1 MNLVK
6 AQALASDLPIPELQ
20 KYANGFDPR
29 IIPPW
34 IATGTLQARMD
45 INKRMQNMMG
55 GVQGEQPSVKEQI
68 EQKAGLMAAQ
78 AMQQQQAQ
86 QQMMQR
92 PQPGPTPENIP
103 QPEPQPEESMMARG
117 GLAKVPMQFAFK
129 PGGIVGYAE
138 GGDVDAARAEAQQ
151 ALANLR
157 SYSLVKRKNDP
168 QGFEAAEAAV
178 RQAQERLQAAQ
189 SGYEREMSSSEVS
202 RPAMNL
208 RDVGRAAEL
217 RIPAERAPEPMAT
230 RQGPADPMVPRR
242 APEQGIQA
250 ARPPQAALRRAQP
263 MPQQTAPQAMPTGLP
278 AAAQRSPYF
287 AQAESSVN
295 APIEAPTAQGIIAEQ
310 TALSPAAMQ
319 ESAMQRRYEE
329 RRARADQEREAFNKS
344 KPSGLD
350 DLIRVFGQAGQY
362 KGLTG
367 LGPAYTANQKEK
379 RDAEMAML
387 RRQNELYTAAD
398 TQEYEGAKDL
408 YGARAGAMKQAIQSY
423 QDRLKS
429 RSETLAKLAGVDQRR
444 IDEQINRLT
453 QFELQKLRSAESAR
467 GTPDQQLFAQFLKL
481 KADGKEKEAK
491 NLLDSLDAFKGAGRN
506 QEDTMAKKLAA
517 AKVAIASSMTPQ
529 KMKDEQLAG
538 IAALEKQLGIGG
550 GGGGVPTTKAQYDA
564 LPKGASYT
572 APDGTTRIKG

>member
-117 GLAKVPMQFAFK
+117 GLAKVPMQFSFK

-138 GGDVDAARAEAQQ
+138 GGDVDEEFIASALDELRVKEALLKRKSEEDKRKQAFLEQAAPELAARTRKPAEAQPSVQ
-151 ALANLR
+151 KQPAR
-157 SYSLVKRKNDP
+157 S
-168 QGFEAAEAAV
+168 AAP
-178 RQAQERLQAAQ
+178 
-189 SGYEREMSSSEVS
+189 S
-202 RPAMNL
+202 P
-208 RDVGRAAEL
+208 
-217 RIPAERAPEPMAT
+217 
-230 RQGPADPMVPRR
+230 
-242 APEQGIQA
+242 IQA
-250 ARPPQAALRRAQP
+250 RTAVQQVARATQQP
-263 MPQQTAPQAMPTGLP
+263 APQAMPTGLP

-287 AQAESSVN
+287 AQADSSVN

-350 DLIRVFGQAGQY
+350 DLIRIFGQSAQY
-362 KGLTG
+362 KGGTG
-367 LGPAYTANQKEK
+367 LAPAYTANQKEK

-408 YGARAGAMKQAIQSY
+408 YGARAGAMKQATQSY

-429 RSETLAKLAGVDQRR
+429 RSETLAQLAGVDQRR
-444 IDEQINRLT
+444 IDAELGRLNDMQLQRMRMAQSAAEAGRPGEGERVVAKYLAMRAAGDIKGAEAYMDAIQRVKRGEQKPDPL
-453 QFELQKLRSAESAR
+453 ESA
-467 GTPDQQLFAQFLKL
+467 
-481 KADGKEKEAK
+481 
-491 NLLDSLDAFKGAGRN
+491 
-506 QEDTMAKKLAA
+506 MAKQYAEQYGAALQLPEGDLKNQRLAA
-517 AKVAIASSMTPQ
+517 LKNM
-529 KMKDEQLAG
+529 EQR
-538 IAALEKQLGIGG
+538 IK